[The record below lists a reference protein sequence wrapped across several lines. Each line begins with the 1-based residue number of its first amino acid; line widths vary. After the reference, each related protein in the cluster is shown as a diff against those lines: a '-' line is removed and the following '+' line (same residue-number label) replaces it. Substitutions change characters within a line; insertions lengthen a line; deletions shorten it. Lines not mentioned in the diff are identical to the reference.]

1 MVCSCMACWELWLH
15 AVRASSRTAHPSLH
29 TRLPLPCLLIMPAV
43 FLMPRLYHPPHHPP
57 RSIQTYL
64 KTRQY
69 SSPPEGRQMPQFDAS
84 SYDRA

>member
-1 MVCSCMACWELWLH
+1 MH
-15 AVRASSRTAHPSLH
+15 
-29 TRLPLPCLLIMPAV
+29 AV
-43 FLMPRLYHPPHHPP
+43 FLMPRLYHSPHHPP

-69 SSPPEGRQMPQFDAS
+69 SSPPEGREMPQFDAS